1 MVHFKINTTIFV
13 NYSSRKWEKVK
24 KRKMSR
30 NCIERETEKGVQVA
44 TKGIIEKW
52 CRKPQ
57 EILGVCRG
65 SEREINHR

>member
-1 MVHFKINTTIFV
+1 
-13 NYSSRKWEKVK
+13 
-24 KRKMSR
+24 MSR
-30 NCIERETEKGVQVA
+30 NWIEREIEKGGVQVA
-44 TKGIIEKW
+44 TTGIIERW